1 MRINI
6 GKAKKLILERK
17 AEGRIVYFDSIGRLA
32 SCPIE
37 EICDQPIE
45 GLLYELNRG
54 EDTILAMAKADNIQ
68 WVNNFAAT
76 QEIKYLYNRVE
87 ELKKDNNG
95 NK

>member
-1 MRINI
+1 MIDIERTQ
-6 GKAKKLILERK
+6 KLILERK
-17 AEGRIVYFDSIGRLA
+17 AEGKLVFFDGIGRLV

-37 EICDQPIE
+37 EMCDQPIE
-45 GLLYELNRG
+45 GLLYDLNRC
-54 EDTILAMAKADNIQ
+54 EETILALAKADNIQ

-76 QEIKYLYNRVE
+76 QLIKYLYNRVE

>member
-1 MRINI
+1 MIDIERT
-6 GKAKKLILERK
+6 KELILERK
-17 AEGRIVYFDSIGRLA
+17 EEGKIVFFDSIGRLV

-45 GLLYELNRG
+45 GLLYDLNRG
-54 EDTILAMAKADNIQ
+54 EETILALAKADNIQ

-76 QEIKYLYNRVE
+76 QVIRYLYNKIE
-87 ELKKDNNG
+87 ELKEKDNNE